1 MIPWEATSSLPAQA
15 QLLSGKVACEVS
27 LHYMKKEKCSL
38 DREKKKKIK
47 NQNPKPPKPK
57 ERKE

>member
-15 QLLSGKVACEVS
+15 QLLSGKAACEVS

-38 DREKKKKIK
+38 DREKKKIK
-47 NQNPKPPKPK
+47 NQNSKPPKPK